1 MSTENMQFPI
11 PNSVLEPYIK
21 QAVSA
26 AITASLGDGAK
37 LVELAVHQAMQA
49 KVRADGVRS
58 NSDYENKYQL
68 VEVVAQNKIQ
78 AITRE
83 VINEMAEGMRPQI
96 KTAIEAQL
104 RKKHSVI
111 AQALVD
117 SLIKSLAAS
126 WSVKVDIKTGR
137 DD

>member
-1 MSTENMQFPI
+1 MSENMQFPI

-49 KVRADGVRS
+49 KVRADGLRS
-58 NSDYENKYQL
+58 NSDYENKYPL
-68 VEVVAQNKIQ
+68 VEAVAQNRIQ
-78 AITRE
+78 EITRQ

-96 KTAIEAQL
+96 KAAIESQL
-104 RKKHSVI
+104 KKKHSVI
-111 AQALVD
+111 AQALVEG
-117 SLIKSLAAS
+117 LIQSLATS
-126 WSVKVDIKTGR
+126 WSVKVDITAPRGS
-137 DD
+137 

>member
-1 MSTENMQFPI
+1 MSENMQFPI

-49 KVRADGVRS
+49 KVNANGVRS
-58 NSDYENKYQL
+58 NSDYENKYPL
-68 VEVVAQNKIQ
+68 VEAVAQNKIQ

-96 KTAIEAQL
+96 KVAIEKQL
-104 RKKHSVI
+104 QKKHSAI
-111 AQALVD
+111 AQTLVD
-117 SLIKSLAAS
+117 GLVKSLSTS
-126 WSVKVDIKTGR
+126 WNVKVDIVAPDR
-137 DD
+137 N